1 MNIYQARLILK
12 ERIEDYL
19 LSFRNSGDFCNIV
32 SGLANDYLSL
42 EHIQNSIL
50 IESSNECFFVG
61 DSSAQSACGFGIEY
75 NNDSIYIGEWKN
87 GKYDGH
93 GYLLNKHVCYYG
105 CFANGAYKD
114 SKSIIANDEHYII
127 SFYDKNIIKI
137 N

>member
-1 MNIYQARLILK
+1 MYTSRERGRSNASVCNIFIWVILGIEGILSMNIYQARLILK

-19 LSFRNSGDFCNIV
+19 LSFRNSGDFCDIV

-75 NNDSIYIGEWKN
+75 NSDSIYI
-87 GKYDGH
+87 YR
-93 GYLLNKHVCYYG
+93 
-105 CFANGAYKD
+105 
-114 SKSIIANDEHYII
+114 
-127 SFYDKNIIKI
+127 
-137 N
+137 